1 MHVLVIG
8 AGIIGVT
15 TAFELRQRG
24 FEVTVVDRHAGVA
37 QEASYG
43 NAGVISTAYAGPWA
57 SRACRRRFSV
67 ICGAATRR

>member
-57 SRACRRRFSV
+57 QPGKLKS
-67 ICGAATRR
+67 